1 MAVGVC
7 GDLGRFN
14 VDIFLATG
22 KTEKR
27 IKQNE
32 QSDGAARHSIA
43 LSINCKNACVGVIN
57 IAARAIDVA
66 PVLNIS
72 IILHHSIYF

>member
-1 MAVGVC
+1 MGIW
-7 GDLGRFN
+7 GDLMST
-14 VDIFLATG
+14 FLATG

-43 LSINCKNACVGVIN
+43 LSINFTNACVGLIN
-57 IAARAIDVA
+57 IAARGIDFQI
-66 PVLNIS
+66 VLNIS
-72 IILHHSIYF
+72 MN